1 MKRNTE
7 RLSIR
12 GTQRLAC
19 ILLTLLLVM
28 GLAVPAAGSTAETA
42 NVKTGQKTLRDYVK
56 SGPDVEDLLSAAE
69 KAMEDGLDGQKIL
82 KEMFEI
88 AEEEQNMRHCRST
101 VICLSPRDRER
112 VRFRVR
118 DRDRNS

>member
-88 AEEEQNMRHCRST
+88 AEEHRRT
-101 VICLSPRDRER
+101 RGAILSRLKKLELI
-112 VRFRVR
+112 
-118 DRDRNS
+118 